1 MESSQIRGGHVRFRF
16 DGCTL
21 DLDSRELLRDGTAVH
36 LTRKA
41 FRVLEVLIAS
51 RPKALSKDQL
61 QDLVWPGVFVT
72 EANLTTLITELR
84 KAMGDDTH
92 EPRFIR
98 TIYGFGYAFCAET
111 VDEAGQATMPPSPVR
126 RYRLIWGR
134 KEITLAEGENVLG
147 RGPESVEW
155 IDRDTVS
162 RRHARIFVAGD
173 TVTIEDLGSKNG
185 TRLRGQRVAGRATLS
200 DGDEIRLGS
209 VPLRFRALRTPAST
223 ATAS

>member
-1 MESSQIRGGHVRFRF
+1 MRFRF

-41 FRVLEVLIAS
+41 FRVLEVLVAS
-51 RPKALSKDQL
+51 RPKALSKDEL

-84 KAMGDDTH
+84 KAMGDDSRD
-92 EPRFIR
+92 PRFIR
-98 TIYGFGYAFCAET
+98 TIYGFGYAFCSAVAE
-111 VDEAGQATMPPSPVR
+111 EGGGQAVQRAAAVR
-126 RYRLIWGR
+126 KYRLTWGR
-134 KEITLAEGENVLG
+134 KEIVLDEGENLLG
-147 RGPESVEW
+147 RGPESVAW

-162 RRHARIFVAGD
+162 RRHARIVIAGEAA
-173 TVTIEDLGSKNG
+173 TIEDLGSKNG
-185 TRLRGQRVAGRATLS
+185 TRLRGRRVEGAAALS

-209 VPLRFRALRTPAST
+209 VALKFKMLRAPAST
-223 ATAS
+223 ATASSRSR